1 MAPPVSFVARTC
13 TTGGTLWNTR
23 VDTVNREAYLPVTN
37 VSCTR
42 RNRLMEGTV
51 DGVAVMQKAQNTALR
66 QWLAGL
72 MQKGM
77 SQRELARRLNVSASK
92 LNRFVCGVQD
102 KFYVGAHDLETAAVM
117 FSSPPCPPRS
127 RCTSA

>member
-1 MAPPVSFVARTC
+1 M
-13 TTGGTLWNTR
+13 
-23 VDTVNREAYLPVTN
+23 
-37 VSCTR
+37 
-42 RNRLMEGTV
+42 
-51 DGVAVMQKAQNTALR
+51 DGIAVMQKAQNTALR

-72 MQKGM
+72 MQKGV

-117 FSSPPCPPRS
+117 FSSPLPRGRGVRQPDAQRREGDHVS
-127 RCTSA
+127 HRRG